1 MVLIVALTGIDLD
14 KILLDASLDATGH
27 VVVDGGEP
35 TGHADGFV
43 VTVLGAVRALQ
54 LRIVEVD
61 GVDEESSARRVVS
74 EDAAEAVLAKRTD
87 GAVAYIVMV
96 GLLSE
101 YLLSGLWGIVLVC
114 HIVLLFACKDNDN
127 ILNMQTFL

>member
-14 KILLDASLDATGH
+14 KILLDASLNATGH
-27 VVVDGGEP
+27 VVIDGGKAV
-35 TGHADGFV
+35 GHADRLV
-43 VTVLGAVRALQ
+43 VAVLRAVRPLQ

-101 YLLSGLWGIVLVC
+101 YLFSGLWGIVFVC
-114 HIVLLFACKDNDN
+114 HIVFLFACKVNDN
-127 ILNMQTFL
+127 IWNIQTFL